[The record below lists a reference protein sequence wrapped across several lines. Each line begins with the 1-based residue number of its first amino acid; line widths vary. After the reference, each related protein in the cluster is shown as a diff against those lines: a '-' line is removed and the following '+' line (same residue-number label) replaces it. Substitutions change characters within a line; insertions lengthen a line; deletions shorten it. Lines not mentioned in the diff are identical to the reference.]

1 MVGPDVADADR
12 SGATVREELLQ
23 RAVGLDVEPEL
34 AGALVKGV
42 QRGDQRSHGARCP
55 AAGRWAMAVPKF
67 VETERKYQ
75 VDALAVVPRGGEDAD
90 PLVGEVSDLHLEA
103 VYFDTPG
110 LDLHRRG
117 ITLRRRTGGED
128 EGWHLKIPR
137 DADTKTEVRHPLGRA
152 VRTVPRKVVEPV
164 RAIVRDRPL
173 VPVAAITTHRTT
185 YALLDHDE
193 QPLALLCDDEVSARS
208 LLDDGDDH
216 AWREWE
222 LEVVAG
228 RHARRVFESI
238 EPALLAAG
246 ALRSDHR
253 SKLGHAVAHLQQ
265 QDPSREAGSGRKGS
279 VRALLHQRLVE
290 QISALHTSD
299 AVVRGGQPEGVHR
312 MRIAA
317 RRLRSA
323 LTTTK
328 PLFREPQDEL
338 LAELR
343 WLGQVLS
350 PARDAHVTHQRLE
363 TALEAEP
370 ADLVLGPARSRLR
383 AELVQEQRGSF
394 ANAKE
399 ALDSPRYYRLL
410 DALDALAAD
419 LPLSSSGEAKARRV
433 MGDLVA
439 REAKRLHRTMKAFAD
454 SDPKGR
460 DAALHEVR
468 KKAKRLRYAAEL
480 ATPAGGRRATKLA
493 KRAKAIQQDLGRHQD
508 SVVARERLRQL
519 GAQSHLHGENGFTFG
534 LLYGLERRRAERA
547 RRDFEKSSARMPR
560 PRTAASWVSRR

>member
-1 MVGPDVADADR
+1 
-12 SGATVREELLQ
+12 
-23 RAVGLDVEPEL
+23 
-34 AGALVKGV
+34 
-42 QRGDQRSHGARCP
+42 
-55 AAGRWAMAVPKF
+55 MAVPEY

-75 VDALAVVPRGGEDAD
+75 VDALAAVPVGGDDAD
-90 PLVGEVSDLHLEA
+90 PRVGEVSNLQLDA
-103 VYFDTPG
+103 VYFDTPS

-128 EGWHLKIPR
+128 EGWHLKVPR
-137 DADTKTEVRHPLGRA
+137 DADTKTEVRYPLGRA

-173 VPVAAITTHRTT
+173 VPVAAINTRRTT

-193 QPLALLCDDEVSARS
+193 QPLAVLCDDEVTARS

-228 RHARRVFESI
+228 RQARLVFASI
-238 EPALLAAG
+238 EPTLLAAG
-246 ALRSDHR
+246 ARRSEHR

-265 QDPSREAGSGRKGS
+265 DEPLPKAGPGREGTVGE
-279 VRALLHQRLVE
+279 LLQRRLAQ
-290 QISALHTSD
+290 QISALHTYD
-299 AVVRGGQPEGVHR
+299 AAVRGDAPEGVHR

-328 PLFREPQDEL
+328 PLLREPQDDL
-338 LAELR
+338 LEGLR

-350 PARDAHVTHQRLE
+350 PARDAHVILQRLE
-363 TALEAEP
+363 AALEAEP
-370 ADLVLGPARSRLR
+370 SDLVLGPARSRLR
-383 AELVQEQRGSF
+383 TALVQEQRESLG
-394 ANAKE
+394 NAKE
-399 ALDSPRYYRLL
+399 ALASVRYYRLL

-419 LPLSSSGEAKARRV
+419 LPLSSTGSAKARLV
-433 MGDLVA
+433 MGDLV
-439 REAKRLHRTMKAFAD
+439 RRDAKRLHRAVKAVPD
-454 SDPKGR
+454 SDAEGR
-460 DAALHEVR
+460 DAALHEAR

-480 ATPAGGRRATKLA
+480 ATPAGGRRARKLA
-493 KRAKAIQQDLGRHQD
+493 KRAKAVQRDLGMHQD

-519 GAQSHLHGENGFTFG
+519 GAQSYLEGENGFTFG

-547 RRDFEKSSARMPR
+547 RRAFEKSSARVPR
-560 PRTAASWVSRR
+560 PRTAATWVSQR